1 MSRFAWLARR
11 LIWRELRIRPLRQ
24 GLSALAV
31 ALGVALFVSTE
42 TNTAAILSAVH
53 GARGALESGVDL
65 LVTRDAAG
73 IDDDALD
80 ALRERPEFASV
91 AGVVEIAATTTS
103 GTPLTLLGVDPRD
116 AMRFAGAADGMR
128 LVDVDPAAAFLR
140 QDGIVASSRL
150 LAALGLRVGGDLE
163 IDTSI
168 GTRTFRIVG
177 AVEAPGALAE
187 ALMGFAFIPLDA
199 AAAITGRPGRFDRV
213 RLSLAEG
220 VDPKSARTAIAAV
233 LGVDSSVKSPDEWTR
248 DATIGLDTF
257 RAVFFL
263 NDLLAL
269 LIAGF
274 FVFNSVSAVLAER
287 TREAGLLRA
296 SGMSRRGLAATF
308 VGEAIALGAVG
319 CVVGVVLG
327 SVLAVFTGG
336 LLADVVSRVQFVVP
350 PVSARLPS
358 LVTIAQAFVLAAST
372 TVAASALAMVPL
384 VRRAPLELLQVA
396 ESGER
401 RAAAIRR
408 AAHIAVVVAVL
419 VGIGLFAA
427 PRGHER
433 VAGTIA
439 VVVLAFCALCG
450 TPAVVLALG
459 AFVRRRSFAR
469 RPALA
474 FALDALTLQPMRT
487 TMTIGAFALALA
499 LVVAH
504 GGVTRGMGDGIR
516 SWLDGNIPS
525 DVIVGGIAFPFREE
539 GAGSVAA
546 IDGVERAFRYRYRKT
561 RALGDEIALAAMDFD
576 VARERSRF
584 QFHAG
589 EPEAAFD
596 AVIGGRGA
604 FVSENFAWKHG
615 LVVGDRF
622 ALATP
627 DGPGE
632 FEIVAIVRDYTHP
645 GGTVLLHL
653 PVYRERFHD
662 PLVDFVE
669 LCLAPGVDAER
680 VAEAARAARARD
692 HAFLPVATTQRYLD
706 HVVGFVDDLRALSV
720 VQLVLALAI
729 GAVSIFAT
737 VTLSVAS
744 RRRELAL
751 LRAVGM
757 RPRDWRASVAWE
769 VYVIAGA
776 AAVGGL
782 ALGHVLWIPA
792 NLVFRA
798 FSGFVFDHAWPWRES
813 VLALLGA
820 MVTAWIAARL
830 PLSLLERH
838 GAYEAMDE

>member
-42 TNTAAILSAVH
+42 TNTAAILAAVR

-65 LVTRDAAG
+65 LVSRDAAG

-91 AGVVEIAATTTS
+91 TGVVEIAATTS
-103 GTPLTLLGVDPRD
+103 GGSLTLLGIDPRD
-116 AMRFAGAADGMR
+116 AMRFAGDGDAVR
-128 LVDVDPAAAFLR
+128 LVELDPAAAFVR

-150 LAALGLRVGGDLE
+150 LAALGVRVGDDLE
-163 IDTSI
+163 IDTSA
-168 GTRTFRIVG
+168 GTRSFRIVG
-177 AVEAPGALAE
+177 AVEAPGALAD
-187 ALMGFAFIPLDA
+187 ALMQFAFIPLDTA
-199 AAAITGRPGRFDRV
+199 QALAGRDGRVDRV
-213 RLSLAEG
+213 RVSLAPGIDRERAS
-220 VDPKSARTAIAAV
+220 SAVAAV
-233 LGVDSSVKSPDEWTR
+233 LGPDATAQSPDEWTR
-248 DATIGLDTF
+248 DATLGLDTY

-287 TREAGLLRA
+287 TREAGLLRSA
-296 SGMSRRGLAATF
+296 GMSRRGLATMF
-308 VGEAIALGAVG
+308 VGEAIALGVVG
-319 CVVGVVLG
+319 CVAGIVLG

-336 LLADVVSRVQFVVP
+336 LLADVVSRVLFTVP
-350 PVSARLPS
+350 PVAARLPS
-358 LVTIAQAFVLAAST
+358 PATILQALVLAAST
-372 TVAASALAMVPL
+372 TVAASALAMAPL

-396 ESGER
+396 ETGER
-401 RAAAIRR
+401 RAGAIRR
-408 AAHIAVVVAVL
+408 AARVALVVAIL
-419 VGIGLFAA
+419 VAVGFGVV

-433 VAGTIA
+433 EMGTVA
-439 VVVLAFCALCG
+439 VVVLALCMLCG
-450 TPAVVLALG
+450 TPAIVLALG
-459 AFVRRRSFAR
+459 AFVRRRTFAR
-469 RPALA
+469 MPALA
-474 FALDALTLQPMRT
+474 LALDALTLQPMRT
-487 TMTIGAFALALA
+487 TMTIGAFALGLA

-504 GGVTRGMGDGIR
+504 GGVTRAMGDGIR
-516 SWLDGNIPS
+516 GWLDGNIPS

-539 GAGSVAA
+539 GAGDVAA
-546 IDGVERAFRYRYRKT
+546 IDGVERVFRFRYRKT

-584 QFHAG
+584 HFHDG

-615 LVVGDRF
+615 LGLGERF
-622 ALATP
+622 TLAAA
-627 DGPGE
+627 DGPTE
-632 FEIVAIVRDYTHP
+632 FAVAAIVRDYTHP
-645 GGTVLLHL
+645 GGTVLMHL
-653 PVYRERFHD
+653 PVYRERFRD

-669 LCLAPGVDAER
+669 LCLASGVDAER
-680 VAEAARAARARD
+680 VATAARAARAPD
-692 HAFLPVATTQRYLD
+692 HAFLPVATTQVYLD
-706 HVVGFVDDLRALSV
+706 HVVGFVDDLRTLSV
-720 VQLVLALAI
+720 VQLVLALGI

-737 VTLSVAS
+737 VTLSVLS

-769 VYVIAGA
+769 VYVIAAA

-792 NLVFRA
+792 NLVIRA
-798 FSGFVFDHAWPWRES
+798 FSGFVFDHAWPWRETA
-813 VLALLGA
+813 LALLGA
-820 MVTAWIAARL
+820 LVTAWIAARL
-830 PLSLLERH
+830 PLRLLERR
-838 GAYEAMDE
+838 GADEATDE